1 MDYLKIN
8 GKRYNLTFD
17 EMICDGAKLCLY
29 IPASEITI
37 PEIKAELSNQDEFI
51 VYGCVENEI
60 PVTDENGD
68 PTEEMR
74 KVETDE
80 YIATRFEGFTR
91 IIAINYN
98 LEYDFYE
105 IIFVSPIDIDTRMS
119 DMEEAMNFL
128 LMGGDI

>member
-1 MDYLKIN
+1 MTYLKIN

-29 IPASEITI
+29 IPSSEITI
-37 PEIKAELSNQDEFI
+37 PEIRSVFSNLDEII
-51 VYGCVENEI
+51 VYSCILNEDLER
-60 PVTDENGD
+60 DENGNA
-68 PTEEMR
+68 TGE
-74 KVETDE
+74 KIFIETDE

-128 LMGGDI
+128 LMGGDM